1 MINVNEIRLVSDDN
15 RDERKAK
22 ENNSLEF
29 HAHELM
35 KNMINQIKQNK
46 KEYRFDTEKHNIS
59 KQDVTSLQRVLTYL
73 GFNVSEKD
81 NTLVINW
88 KGFEGISEPLTVNER
103 NVYQQLIDLQ
113 EFLHY
118 DRSRYTHFV
127 NGYIFNIENNILAY
141 ARQGFSNFKLQRD
154 IGSNSRYNIE
164 KTMYQD
170 VLKEFSKRGYTVL
183 TNWTVKK
190 GRIILNA
197 TIDWN

>member
-35 KNMINQIKQNK
+35 KNMINRIKQNK
-46 KEYRFDTEKHNIS
+46 KEYRFDIEKHNVS
-59 KQDVTSLQRVLTYL
+59 KRDVTSLQRVLTYL
-73 GFNVSEKD
+73 GFNVFEKD

-88 KGFEGISEPLTVNER
+88 KGFEGIPEPLTVNER

-170 VLKEFSKRGYTVL
+170 VLKEFSKQGYTVL

-190 GRIILNA
+190 GRIMLNA
-197 TIDWN
+197 TIDWD

>member
-46 KEYRFDTEKHNIS
+46 KEYRFDTEKHNVS

-73 GFNVSEKD
+73 GFNVFEKD

>member
-1 MINVNEIRLVSDDN
+1 MINVNEIRLFSDDN

-35 KNMINQIKQNK
+35 KNMINRIKQNK
-46 KEYRFDTEKHNIS
+46 KEYRFDIEKHNVS
-59 KQDVTSLQRVLTYL
+59 KRDVTSLQRVLTYL

-88 KGFEGISEPLTVNER
+88 KGFEGIPEPLTVNER